1 MMPTGPQQ
9 RESTFKLFGT
19 FAVIMLV
26 PVVLLGLVLA
36 TSYRRE
42 ADRRGLAQGRAE
54 ALLMAQ
60 TAVEPIL
67 NGRPLSQGLSTSETA
82 DMQRLVRTAVHS
94 GDVSR
99 LRLRDLGGNV
109 VYSDDGS
116 GLHKQTGDDDDQDEA
131 LAAAHGVTVARITRL
146 NADSDD
152 TGPLGPESVE
162 VYLPLLAGSPIHRVG
177 VLEVYLPY
185 APIRS
190 DVDAGIDSLYRNL
203 AIGLAVLYAL
213 LFGISFAIGRKLR
226 RQVKVN
232 AYMAEHDALT
242 NLPNRLLFH
251 RRVQE
256 ALRRGSETGQT
267 TTIAIIDLDRFK
279 EVNDTLGHYNG
290 DRLLEALSERMAA
303 HLRGLDALARL
314 GGDEFGIVL
323 AGVSEPEEILIRL
336 RQVIEYEV
344 EISGLPLI
352 VEASIGYVV
361 APEHGEDVDELLQLA
376 DVAMY
381 VAKAQHAGVIRYDP
395 SQNHYDAANLA
406 LVSELRVALD
416 ADQLVLFYQPKISLQ
431 DGRVDAVEALIR
443 WRHPDLGLLPPDRF
457 IPLAEQ
463 TGLIDRVT
471 EWVATRAIADLS
483 GWRDDLSVAINVSA
497 RNLGHPSL
505 VPLLINSLA
514 AARIEPARFY
524 VEITETALMTDPER
538 AAVVLQDLRRAGIG
552 ISIDDF
558 GTGQTSLGYLVAL
571 PIDEIKIDRTFISD
585 MTVSVGHH
593 SIVQSIIDL
602 GHNLGLHVVGEGVE
616 TDEIASALIAAGCE
630 VAQGYLYARP
640 MPAEELSDWLV
651 SHETTT
657 QGSVAA
663 P

>member
-1 MMPTGPQQ
+1 MMPTGLHK
-9 RESTFKLFGT
+9 RESTLKLFAI
-19 FAVIMLV
+19 FAAIMLV
-26 PVVLLGLVLA
+26 PVVILGLVLA

-42 ADRRGLAQGRAE
+42 ADRRGLAQGQSE

-67 NGRPLSQGLSTSETA
+67 DGRPLNQGLNRSQTA
-82 DMQRLVRTAVHS
+82 DMERLVRTAVRS
-94 GDVSR
+94 GDVLR
-99 LRLRDLGGNV
+99 LRLRGLNGEV

-116 GLHKQTGDDDDQDEA
+116 GLHKQAANDDDEA
-131 LAAAHGVTVARITRL
+131 LDAARGSTVARVTTL
-146 NADSDD
+146 NGDSADS
-152 TGPLGPESVE
+152 GPPGPESVE
-162 VYLPLLAGSPIHRVG
+162 VYLPLVAGTPVHRVG

-185 APIRS
+185 VPIRN
-190 DVDAGIDSLYRNL
+190 DVDVGLDSLYRNL
-203 AIGLAVLYAL
+203 AIGLAALYVL
-213 LFGISFAIGRKLR
+213 LFGISFSVGRRLR
-226 RQVKVN
+226 RQVRVN

-242 NLPNRLLFH
+242 NLPNRVLFH

-256 ALRRGSETGQT
+256 TLERGRETAQA

-290 DRLLEALSERMAA
+290 DRLLTALSDRMAA

-323 AGVSEPEEILIRL
+323 AGVSEPEEILTRL
-336 RQVIEYEV
+336 GQVIEHEV
-344 EISGLPLI
+344 EISGLPVT

-361 APEHGEDVDELLQLA
+361 SPEYGEDVDELLQLA

-381 VAKAQHAGVIRYDP
+381 VAKAQHAGVIGYDP
-395 SQNHYDAANLA
+395 SQNHYDAANLT
-406 LVSELRVALD
+406 LVSELRHAID
-416 ADQLVLFYQPKISLQ
+416 ENELVLFYQPKVSLQ
-431 DGRVDAVEALIR
+431 DGRVEAVEALVR
-443 WRHPDLGLLPPDRF
+443 WQHPELGLLPPDRF

-471 EWVATRAIADLS
+471 EWVVVRAIADLK
-483 GWRDDLSVAINVSA
+483 GWSEGLSVAVNVSA
-497 RNLGHPSL
+497 RSLHPKL
-505 VPLLINSLA
+505 VALLINSLA
-514 AARIEPARFY
+514 ASGVDPSRLY

-538 AAVVLQDLRRAGIG
+538 AAVVLQDLHRAGIR

-558 GTGQTSLGYLVAL
+558 GTGQTSLSYLSAL
-571 PIDEIKIDRTFISD
+571 PIDEIKIDLSFISD

-593 SIVQSIIDL
+593 AIVRSIVDL

-616 TDEIASALIAAGCE
+616 SDEIASALTATGCE

-640 MPAEELSDWLV
+640 MPAAGLSDWIA
-651 SHETTT
+651 SRE
-657 QGSVAA
+657 AA
-663 P
+663 IEGLAVIE